1 MAEKKKVN
9 LNDPKQRTDYWTK
22 YASDKILGAKIVKVE
37 YFSSR
42 EAKESMW
49 YNRPVVFLLDNG
61 IWLYPMRDD
70 EGNDG
75 GAMGI
80 AGKKG
85 GDTFPV
91 LSVDEA

>member
-75 GAMGI
+75 GAMACNEDI
-80 AGKKG
+80 
-85 GDTFPV
+85 FPV
-91 LSVDEA
+91 LGVEDEK